1 MSILDLSY
9 ELLLLIA
16 DYLTSP
22 PDIHALLLTHRGL
35 AHALS
40 PALYKLARDPS
51 YSTAALFCYAAH
63 GNAPLVHAHLTLLR
77 KSWQPPVTASAVS
90 AAISAGANYSAA
102 ADFMYNPVLEVGHQR
117 ALHWAA
123 ANNKPH
129 LLTFLLSRGATVSY
143 RDPTTGGN
151 ALDYAIMLGNPRLV
165 TLLLHGGADATAWEK
180 KCGSLLHCTI
190 MTQRRSAVHESAFSL
205 ILSQLCDAGA
215 DVDARD
221 EFGFTALHLA
231 ALLWNGAVSLLLCR
245 GADVNARDEAGNTP
259 LHLAALRGACVDA
272 LLAGGADPAARN
284 RERLTPACLKS
295 RGMTAAEVR
304 RLGAHKCGKG
314 CGLGRKGKKAKA
326 KGRGG
331 GPYDLRLMLL
341 R

>member
-1 MSILDLSY
+1 MSILHLSY

-16 DYLTSP
+16 DYLTS

-51 YSTAALFCYAAH
+51 YSTAALFCYAAY

-77 KSWQPPVTASAVS
+77 KPWQLPVTASTVS
-90 AAISAGANYSAA
+90 AAITAGANYSTP
-102 ADFMYNPVLEVGHQR
+102 ADFVCSSAYEAGHQR
-117 ALHWAA
+117 ALHWAT

-143 RDPTTGGN
+143 RDPATGGN
-151 ALDYAIMLGNPRLV
+151 ALDYAIMLGNPQLV
-165 TLLLHGGADATAWEK
+165 ALLLHGGADATAWEK

-190 MTQRRSAVHESAFSL
+190 LTQRRNPARESAFLS
-205 ILSQLCDAGA
+205 ILSQLCDLGA

-221 EFGFTALHLA
+221 EFGHTALHLA
-231 ALLWNGAVSLLLCR
+231 VLCWHGAVSMLLRR
-245 GADVNARDEAGNTP
+245 GADVNARDEVGNTP
-259 LHLAALRGACVDA
+259 LHLAALRGACVEV
-272 LLAGGADPAARN
+272 LLASGADPAVRN
-284 RERLTPACLKS
+284 KERLTPACLKS

-314 CGLGRKGKKAKA
+314 CGLGRKGRKA
-326 KGRGG
+326 KGRGKG
-331 GPYDLRLMLL
+331 GPYELRLMAF